1 MNNKPI
7 IFKYRGKEF
16 PMILDLYALEKIE
29 EELGGMT
36 EVQKCLRSG
45 KQFITIRKLF
55 RIFANAGLEWMDQEE
70 TVTGDEIKRATVDE
84 MKELADVIRMI
95 ITAGEYSET
104 KAGEVA
110 GDEKVDLYHDEEDE
124 KNA

>member
-7 IFKYRGKEF
+7 IFRYRGKEF

-55 RIFANAGLEWMDQEE
+55 RIFANAGLEWMDQ
-70 TVTGDEIKRATVDE
+70 DEIKRATVDE
-84 MKELADVIRMI
+84 MKELADVIRAI